1 MNKQAVHSFSYI
13 TAEASRATQ
22 VIYQLLL
29 FLKANQKIKRA
40 FYSSPIG
47 TSALGMSLVFNT
59 SRFGSLPLVG

>member
-29 FLKANQKIKRA
+29 FLKGNQKTK
-40 FYSSPIG
+40 
-47 TSALGMSLVFNT
+47 
-59 SRFGSLPLVG
+59 FGVHRKVGAARIFEAK